1 MRIPMRAT
9 AAAAV
14 CLACAAVLAV
24 RASAL
29 RADHPAQQQQQQQDL
44 QMETPLPAADL
55 VLLNGRVLTMET
67 ATPEAQAIA
76 IRDDSIYVVGS
87 NADVR
92 KRIGPSTQ
100 TIDLHGQLAIPGFIE
115 SHGHF
120 AGVGEMKEELDL
132 TKAKSW
138 DDIVAMVG
146 EAATKARRDATPSSP
161 SGLPGGTSSLR
172 WIRA

>member
-9 AAAAV
+9 AAGAM

-29 RADHPAQQQQQQQDL
+29 RADRPAQQQPQDL

-92 KRIGPSTQ
+92 KRVGPSTQ
-100 TIDLHGQLAIPGFIE
+100 TI
-115 SHGHF
+115 
-120 AGVGEMKEELDL
+120 
-132 TKAKSW
+132 
-138 DDIVAMVG
+138 
-146 EAATKARRDATPSSP
+146 
-161 SGLPGGTSSLR
+161 
-172 WIRA
+172 